1 MFLMKEFVLSLKE
14 KNTQHLF
21 LLSKCP
27 QVLKSFMTD
36 PLNIIFDDL
45 RIWLLG
51 YRIEFSCLYTCIPKG
66 LYFISTLWVWSTDEY
81 VVVFKFERKSTFNDL
96 NYSVIICFVLI
107 VWSKKF

>member
-1 MFLMKEFVLSLKE
+1 MKEFVLSLKE

-45 RIWLLG
+45 RI
-51 YRIEFSCLYTCIPKG
+51 
-66 LYFISTLWVWSTDEY
+66 
-81 VVVFKFERKSTFNDL
+81 
-96 NYSVIICFVLI
+96 
-107 VWSKKF
+107 